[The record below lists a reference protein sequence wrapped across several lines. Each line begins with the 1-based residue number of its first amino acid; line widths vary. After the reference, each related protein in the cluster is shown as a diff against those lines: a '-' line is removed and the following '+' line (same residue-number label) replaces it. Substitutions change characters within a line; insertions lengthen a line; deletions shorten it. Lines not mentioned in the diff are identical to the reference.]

1 MRGEGF
7 DTQFSLHSRSLV
19 TAACSLIAAVGYI
32 VSATVSPEAYVV
44 RGITSRLPLLSS
56 QATITLFSGRHPLIV
71 NCLTVPQARYI
82 CLVISTTFV
91 FAPVPSLLSF
101 LASNTHTTAATGL
114 ATALNLTI
122 GGGPGLTIGVWIYP
136 AKEAKTGYRSGNWI
150 NAAFM
155 LAISVVAVGLRIYYG
170 RANRLREHKRKFL
183 L

>member
-1 MRGEGF
+1 MGTF
-7 DTQFSLHSRSLV
+7 LTDDSLLPSRSLV
-19 TAACSLIAAVGYI
+19 TAVCSLIAAAGYI
-32 VSATVSPEAYVV
+32 ISATVSPEAYVV

-56 QATITLFSGRHPLIV
+56 QATITRISGRHPIIV
-71 NCLTVPQARYI
+71 TCLTVLQARYI

-122 GGGPGLTIGVWIYP
+122 GGGPGLTVGVWIYP
-136 AKEAKTGYRSGNWI
+136 AREAKTGYRSGNWI

-170 RANRLREHKRKFL
+170 RDNRHRDYKRKFVL
-183 L
+183 

>member
-1 MRGEGF
+1 MGVSW
-7 DTQFSLHSRSLV
+7 THNTLLHRRSLV
-19 TAACSLIAAVGYI
+19 TAACSLIAAAGYI

-44 RGITSRLPLLSS
+44 RGITFRLTLLSS
-56 QATITLFSGRHPLIV
+56 QATTTFSSSRHPLGFT
-71 NCLTVPQARYI
+71 CLTVPQARYV

-122 GGGPGLTIGVWIYP
+122 GGGPGLIIGVWIYP
-136 AKEAKTGYRSGNWI
+136 AGEAKTGYRKGNWI

-170 RANRLREHKRKFL
+170 RANRLREHKRKFVL
-183 L
+183 